1 MFQGSLPAKAIKII
15 GNIVKEWDCKRIYI
29 GCSGNFTI
37 ERSISSII
45 NCPITSN
52 DVTIYSSYIGKYFVG
67 EPLKG
72 LKIKDNYQGECAFF
86 KDYMKSDADKVATL
100 ILATDILPFD
110 GSNLAYSKRMLK
122 GYKEQFSDLHKK
134 LVIKLKDIKVKIDTF
149 YNGDVMKLINEIPDN
164 CGFISF
170 PPFFKGGYE
179 KMWAKLEEVFEYD
192 KPEYIEFNPDLH
204 IKQFCETVKKLD
216 NFVIG
221 TEREVEELK
230 KFYAGI
236 VQTLNGK
243 NIYMYSKTKK
253 KHYVRARSKDTEAKP
268 LIKINKNDKIENDIK
283 IKEITL
289 EQFEENRALYL
300 STNVSKVATPSKAY
314 GLFSKEKCFG
324 IFAIANSYMLSGSE
338 RLEQPTIYLLTDFA
352 ISPTKEKHLSKLVLY
367 CVLSK
372 EAKFLMENIA
382 GKRIKSIA
390 TNAFSN
396 NPISMKYRGI
406 FKQYGK
412 KVIKKDENGK
422 PIKYNLS
429 YGAKVGQWTLKEAF
443 EKWKQR

>member
-1 MFQGSLPAKAIKII
+1 MFQGSLPTKAIKII

-72 LKIKDNYQGECAFF
+72 LKIKDNYQGECIFF
-86 KDYMKSDADKVATL
+86 KDYMESDADKVATL
-100 ILATDILPFD
+100 ILAADILPFD

-122 GYKEQFSDLHKK
+122 GYKEQFSNLHKK

-149 YNGDVMKLINEIPDN
+149 YNGDVMNLINEIPDN

-253 KHYVRARSKDTEAKP
+253 KHYVRAR
-268 LIKINKNDKIENDIK
+268 
-283 IKEITL
+283 
-289 EQFEENRALYL
+289 
-300 STNVSKVATPSKAY
+300 
-314 GLFSKEKCFG
+314 
-324 IFAIANSYMLSGSE
+324 
-338 RLEQPTIYLLTDFA
+338 
-352 ISPTKEKHLSKLVLY
+352 
-367 CVLSK
+367 
-372 EAKFLMENIA
+372 
-382 GKRIKSIA
+382 
-390 TNAFSN
+390 
-396 NPISMKYRGI
+396 
-406 FKQYGK
+406 
-412 KVIKKDENGK
+412 
-422 PIKYNLS
+422 
-429 YGAKVGQWTLKEAF
+429 
-443 EKWKQR
+443 